1 MGEQE
6 LIQTAAG
13 NIPDNLGV
21 VITWLDNVQD
31 ETDGQIRLKFN
42 DKELLFNVEIKKEL
56 REHQLPKLEF
66 EAKNNPPFIL
76 LAQYLRPKI
85 KDELRKRNIAYLE
98 LNGNLFINQKDLVI
112 LIEAN
117 KPVDL
122 AKETGNRAFTKT
134 GLKIVFQYLTDEKWV
149 NQTQRVIATHTNT
162 GLGNIN
168 NVNFGLEKE
177 GFLLKLN
184 KTEKR
189 LQNKKTLLDKW
200 MKGFDITLKP
210 TLRLGRFRFL
220 NKTDFNN
227 WKNITLDKQTTWWGG
242 EPAANLLTDY
252 LYPEELT
259 LYTTRNRTDL
269 MKELR
274 LIPDPDGDVI
284 IYHIFWNR
292 KDTENQNT
300 VPALLV
306 YTDLMNTGD
315 NRCHETARMIWDKYL
330 AHEF

>member
-1 MGEQE
+1 M
-6 LIQTAAG
+6 
-13 NIPDNLGV
+13 
-21 VITWLDNVQD
+21 
-31 ETDGQIRLKFN
+31 
-42 DKELLFNVEIKKEL
+42 
-56 REHQLPKLEF
+56 
-66 EAKNNPPFIL
+66 L
-76 LAQYLRPKI
+76 LAHYLRPKI

-98 LNGNLFINQKDLVI
+98 LNGNLYINQNDLVV

-134 GLKIVFQYLTDEKWV
+134 GLKIVYQYLTGENWI
-149 NQTQRVIATHTNT
+149 NQTQRIIATHTNT

-177 GFLLKLN
+177 GFLIKLN

-189 LQNKKTLLDKW
+189 LQNKKTLLEKW
-200 MKGFDITLKP
+200 MKGYDITLKP
-210 TLRLGRFRFL
+210 ALRLGRFRFL
-220 NKTDFNN
+220 NKNDFNN
-227 WKNITLDKQTTWWGG
+227 WKNIILDKQTTWWGG

-269 MKELR
+269 MKELK

-284 IYHIFWNR
+284 IFNIFWNR

-300 VPALLV
+300 VPPLLV
-306 YTDLMNTGD
+306 YADLMNTGN
-315 NRCHETARMIWDKYL
+315 NRCQETARMIWDKYL
-330 AHEF
+330 AHEFYGI